1 MAGNAPGPPPDSV
14 GESHKGK
21 LLVASPLLVE
31 SDFHRTVILVL
42 EHGEPGAVGVV
53 LNRPSETDLL
63 QPLPAWW
70 DRAAPPSVVFV
81 GGPMKQTAAICLGIA
96 RAEVDDLASAAGWQP
111 VLGNLGVVDL
121 NLTPEEVPVERLRVF
136 AGYAGWESGQ
146 LEGEIDAGAWFVV
159 DGTPRDAVDS
169 APEGLWRNVLRRQ
182 RRPELAMVSTYPLS
196 PSLN

>member
-1 MAGNAPGPPPDSV
+1 MEA
-14 GESHKGK
+14 GESYKGR
-21 LLVASPLLVE
+21 LLVASPTLRQ

-42 EHGEPGAVGVV
+42 EHDEPGAVGVV

-81 GGPMKQTAAICLGIA
+81 GGPMKQTAAICLGLA
-96 RAEVDDLASAAGWQP
+96 RAEVDHLATAAGWQP
-111 VLGNLGVVDL
+111 VLDNLGVVDL

-136 AGYAGWESGQ
+136 AGYAGWDSGQ
-146 LEGEIDAGAWFVV
+146 LEEEVEAGAWFVV
-159 DGTPRDAVDS
+159 DGTPWDAVDS
-169 APEGLWRNVLRRQ
+169 TPETLWRMVLRRQ
-182 RRPELAMVSTYPLS
+182 RQPELAMVSTYPLN

>member
-1 MAGNAPGPPPDSV
+1 MRAGD
-14 GESHKGK
+14 SHKGK
-21 LLVASPLLVE
+21 LLVASPLLLD
-31 SDFHRTVILVL
+31 SSFRRTVVLVL
-42 EHGEPGAVGVV
+42 EHEASGAVGVV

-63 QPLPAWW
+63 QPLPDWW

-96 RAEVDDLASAAGWQP
+96 RAQVDDLASAAGWQP

-121 NLTPEEVPVERLRVF
+121 NRTPEEVPVERLRVF
-136 AGYAGWESGQ
+136 AGYAGWEAGQ
-146 LEGEIDAGAWFVV
+146 LESEIEAGGWYVV

-169 APEGLWRNVLRRQ
+169 DPEGLWRTVLRRQ
-182 RRPELAMVSTYPLS
+182 GRPELAMVSTYPPS

>member
-1 MAGNAPGPPPDSV
+1 MERS
-14 GESHKGK
+14 ESYKGR
-21 LLVASPLLVE
+21 LLVASPTLLQ

-42 EHGEPGAVGVV
+42 EHDEPGAVGVV

-81 GGPMKQTAAICLGIA
+81 GGPVKQTAAICLGIA
-96 RAEVDDLASAAGWQP
+96 RAEVDGLASAAGWQP
-111 VLGNLGVVDL
+111 VLDNLGVVDL
-121 NLTPEEVPVERLRVF
+121 NLTPDEVPVERLRVF
-136 AGYAGWESGQ
+136 VGYAGWGAGQ
-146 LEGEIDAGAWFVV
+146 LEGEIEAGAWFVV

-169 APEGLWRNVLRRQ
+169 APEDLWRTVLRRQ
-182 RRPELAMVSTYPLS
+182 HRPELVMVSTYPLS

>member
-1 MAGNAPGPPPDSV
+1 MARF
-14 GESHKGK
+14 ESHKGR
-21 LLVASPLLVE
+21 LLVASPTLLQSE
-31 SDFHRTVILVL
+31 FHRTVVL
-42 EHGEPGAVGVV
+42 IIEHDRTGAVGVV

-63 QPLPAWW
+63 QPLPDWW

-81 GGPMKQTAAICLGIA
+81 GGPVKQSAAICLGIA

-111 VLGNLGVVDL
+111 VMGDLGVVDL
-121 NLTPEEVPVERLRVF
+121 NLTPDEVPVERLRVF
-136 AGYAGWESGQ
+136 VGYAGWDPGQ
-146 LEGEIDAGAWFVV
+146 LEAEIEADGWFVV

-169 APEGLWRNVLRRQ
+169 QPEDLWRTVLRRQ